1 VLMVNPTPTGLLE
14 ANDMVL
20 NLSPPCAL
28 ADTSWIKPGK
38 VTFPWWS
45 GFWGGHGTFPH
56 DVNTAMFKYYIDFAA
71 RTHLEYIEVSDYWYK
86 GPNHSVKED
95 YPPDEVDITQQSANV
110 DIQEVLAYA
119 RQKSVKCLLWL
130 DWPPL
135 KKQMD
140 VALPLYEKWG
150 AAGVKV
156 DLMDRDDQE
165 MVNFYDRVAER
176 AAAHH
181 LLVYFHGAYKPT
193 GLRRT
198 YPNVLNR
205 ESVLGLEHDKVEYTV
220 TPDYDVT
227 MPFVRLLAGPMD
239 YTPGA
244 FRNATHDQFK
254 PQFVQPMA
262 QGTRAHELAKYVV
275 YLAPLEMV
283 SDDPE
288 AYQGQPEFAFLQAV
302 PTVWDETKVLNGEP
316 GKFITVAREKDGAW
330 YVGTMTNGDARD
342 VKLPL
347 SFLSRG
353 TYRAQIFA
361 DGADADRV
369 AAHVQIS
376 EKTVNRDDILNLVLA
391 PGGGAAII
399 LTPVK

>member
-1 VLMVNPTPTGLLE
+1 MSKLSPLPKHSDQAVIASAPMATPWRVLMVNPTPTGLLE
-14 ANDMVL
+14 SNDLVL

-45 GFWGGHGTFPH
+45 GFWGGQGAFPN

-71 RTHLEYIEVSDYWYK
+71 KAHLEYIEVSDYWYK
-86 GPNHSVKED
+86 GPKHSVKED
-95 YPPDEVDITQQSANV
+95 YPAGEVDITQQSDTV
-110 DIQEVLAYA
+110 DIREVLAYA
-119 RQKSVKCLLWL
+119 RQKGVKCLLWL

-140 VALPLYEKWG
+140 VAIPLYEKWG
-150 AAGVKV
+150 AAGIKV

-165 MVNFYDRVAER
+165 MVNFYQRVAEI

-205 ESVLGLEHDKVEYTV
+205 ESVMGLEHDKVEYTV
-220 TPDYDVT
+220 TPGYDVT
-227 MPFVRLLAGPMD
+227 LPFVRLLAGPMD
-239 YTPGA
+239 YTPGG
-244 FRNATHDQFK
+244 FHNATRAEFK
-254 PQFVQPMA
+254 PQFVQPMV

-283 SDDPE
+283 SDDPQ
-288 AYQGQPEFAFLQAV
+288 AYEGQPEFAFLQKV
-302 PTVWDETKVLNGEP
+302 PTVWDETKVLGGEP
-316 GKFITVAREKDGAW
+316 GQYITVARQKDGAW
-330 YVGTMTNGDARD
+330 YVGSMTNWDARD
-342 VKLPL
+342 IKLPL
-347 SFLSRG
+347 DFLGEGS
-353 TYRAQIFA
+353 YRAQIFA

-369 AAHVQIS
+369 ATSV
-376 EKTVNRDDILNLVLA
+376 
-391 PGGGAAII
+391 PG
-399 LTPVK
+399 